1 MLCRGEA
8 ALVTCGDLCD
18 PTLNLP
24 AIASLRQIARLAPGY
39 RAAIAAAAEGT
50 TVSGRVL
57 QGEAELGA
65 ACRRCWGGLSATQA
79 SSSCHSSRRGRENEQ
94 GDIRE

>member
-8 ALVTCGDLCD
+8 ALVICGDSCD

-24 AIASLRQIARLAPGY
+24 AIAALRQIARLAPDY

-57 QGEAELGA
+57 QGEAQMNA
-65 ACRRCWGGLSATQA
+65 ACRP
-79 SSSCHSSRRGRENEQ
+79 
-94 GDIRE
+94 